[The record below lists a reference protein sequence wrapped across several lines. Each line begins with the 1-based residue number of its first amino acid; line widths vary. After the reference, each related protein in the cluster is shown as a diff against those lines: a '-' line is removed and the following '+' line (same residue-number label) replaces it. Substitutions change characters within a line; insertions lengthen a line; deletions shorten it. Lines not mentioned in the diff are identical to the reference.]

1 MSKYTTLKNGISLI
15 EKSDLNDILND
26 MNNYKSIVDKIKKQI
41 SYETKEYKQYLKL
54 DDQDSFQNA
63 LYEGRN
69 EYAEFLL
76 KQINEWENS

>member
-1 MSKYTTLKNGISLI
+1 MTAIKLKGVFN
-15 EKSDLNDILND
+15 EN
-26 MNNYKSIVDKIKKQI
+26 KSIVDKIKKHIATEMQE
-41 SYETKEYKQYLKL
+41 YKEYMDSDYE
-54 DDQDSFQNA
+54 DSFQDA

>member
-15 EKSDLNDILND
+15 EKSDLND

-76 KQINEWENS
+76 KQINEWEKS

>member
-1 MSKYTTLKNGISLI
+1 MSKYTTLKNNISLI
-15 EKSDLNDILND
+15 GKSDLDD

>member
-15 EKSDLNDILND
+15 EKSDLND

>member
-1 MSKYTTLKNGISLI
+1 MSTYTTLKNGISLI
-15 EKSDLNDILND
+15 EKSDLDD

-54 DDQDSFQNA
+54 GDQDSFQNA

-76 KQINEWENS
+76 KQINEWEKS

>member
-15 EKSDLNDILND
+15 EQKSLDD

-41 SYETKEYKQYLKL
+41 SYETKEYKEYMES
-54 DDQDSFQNA
+54 DYQDSFQDA

>member
-15 EKSDLNDILND
+15 EKSDLND

-41 SYETKEYKQYLKL
+41 SYETKEYKEYMES
-54 DDQDSFQNA
+54 DYQDSFQDA

>member
-15 EKSDLNDILND
+15 GKSDLND